1 MGSLDAVTLPP
12 LIADRCSITPVRGVC
27 LGAPVS
33 RGAGWSGY
41 IPCIRSLWPRRRE
54 GPRGQRR
61 GLRLINNV
69 IGYPGDFGGNR
80 IRERSAGGSASP
92 LARFGLRQPSTFTI
106 HRQNQIENIRAS
118 WLLFPLISE
127 FRGYMGWPINW
138 HHAPC
143 VVSRD
148 SVSQPVCMEHYSLN
162 SFLEYLQNLV
172 FQVLSASKPSN

>member
-69 IGYPGDFGGNR
+69 IPGRFR
-80 IRERSAGGSASP
+80 REQDPGALSWRFCVTPRS
-92 LARFGLRQPSTFTI
+92 L
-106 HRQNQIENIRAS
+106 RAS
-118 WLLFPLISE
+118 STLHLHYPPAESNWEHSCFMIVVSTHKRIPWLHGMTNKLASRTLCRLSGLGFTTCVHGTLFPKLLSRVPSKLSIS
-127 FRGYMGWPINW
+127 
-138 HHAPC
+138 
-143 VVSRD
+143 ST
-148 SVSQPVCMEHYSLN
+148 
-162 SFLEYLQNLV
+162 
-172 FQVLSASKPSN
+172 